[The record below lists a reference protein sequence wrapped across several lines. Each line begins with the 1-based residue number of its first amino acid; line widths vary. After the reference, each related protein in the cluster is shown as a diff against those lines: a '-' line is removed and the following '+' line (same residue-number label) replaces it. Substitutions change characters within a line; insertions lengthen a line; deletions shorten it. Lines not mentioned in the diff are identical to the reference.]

1 MIRDTRMAVSFEEN
15 MVCHPTH
22 GGISRIAKDF
32 MNQGKELLRRLRTT
46 EANTLTK
53 EEIRML
59 RLHLHLLDIEVSN
72 RALEPK

>member
-1 MIRDTRMAVSFEEN
+1 MIRHPRMPVFEEN
-15 MVCHPTH
+15 KVSHPTQ

-59 RLHLHLLDIEVSN
+59 RRQLHLLDIEASN
-72 RALEPK
+72 RAWEPE